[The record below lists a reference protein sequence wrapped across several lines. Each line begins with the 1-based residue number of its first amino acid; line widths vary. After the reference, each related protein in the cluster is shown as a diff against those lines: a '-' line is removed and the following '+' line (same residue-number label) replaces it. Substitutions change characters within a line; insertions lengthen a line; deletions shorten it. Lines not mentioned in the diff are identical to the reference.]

1 MVKLWSLLVLIS
13 TAACQHVAQPE
24 VPEPP
29 VLDPDEWWGPEDT
42 RYTCN
47 TTIRPFTVKFLPEM
61 INDLKSRLR
70 NHRALVPPLRGVGFQ
85 YGFNQQQIDPW
96 VQYWTE
102 QYDFKQRE
110 KFLNKF
116 PQYKTNIQGL
126 DIHFIWVKC
135 GRMPA
140 GVTCVPLL
148 LMHSW
153 PGSVREFYEAIP
165 HLTTPRDGIVF
176 EVIAPSMPG
185 FGFSDGAVRPG
196 LGSAQIGVIFKNL
209 MNRLGYRKF
218 YIQGGNWGAVIGNA
232 MATMFQKEM
241 LGLHS
246 NMLILLENN
255 CVELQ
260 TLISGVMA
268 AMQLKSHEFD
278 QMSALIVEETG
289 YIHLFAT
296 KPDTVGIGLSDSP
309 VGLMAFI
316 LEKFSTWTHIEDRS
330 LKDGGLSLHFTR
342 DQLID
347 NLMIYWITNC
357 ISTSFRLYAEA
368 FSNAYRA
375 LRIDDFPTVVPIW
388 KLEAINEELFVQP
401 VNKKKYP
408 NLLKITKT
416 AFGGH
421 FFAFEMPKFFARDV
435 FKAVIAFRKFH
446 EDNKICKF

>member
-47 TTIRPFTVKFLPEM
+47 TTIRPFTVKFLPEV
-61 INDLKSRLR
+61 IYDLKSRLR
-70 NHRALVPPLRGVGFQ
+70 NHRAVVPPLRGIGFQ
-85 YGFNQQQIDPW
+85 YGFNQQQVDPW

-126 DIHFIWVKC
+126 DIHFIWVKS
-135 GRMPA
+135 GWVPA

-148 LMHSW
+148 MMHGW

-165 HLTTPRDGIVF
+165 LLTTPTDGVVF
-176 EVIAPSMPG
+176 ELVVPSLPG
-185 FGFSDGAVRPG
+185 YGFSDGAVRPG
-196 LGSAQIGVIFKNL
+196 MGPAQIGVVLKNL
-209 MNRLGYRKF
+209 MNRLGYKKF
-218 YIQGGNWGAVIGNA
+218 YIQGGDWGAIVGNA
-232 MATMFQKEM
+232 MATMYQKEV

-246 NMLILLENN
+246 NQLIIMDSGTE
-255 CVELQ
+255 VQ
-260 TLISGVMA
+260 TLITGVMA
-268 AMQLKSHEFD
+268 AMQLQSNEFD
-278 QMSALIVEETG
+278 PILSAVVEETG
-289 YIHLFAT
+289 YMHILAT

-316 LEKFSTWTHIEDRS
+316 LEKFSTWTHLEDRS

-357 ISTSFRLYAEA
+357 ITTSSRLYAEA

-375 LRIDDFPTVVPIW
+375 LGIDEFPTEVPTW
-388 KLEAINEELFVQP
+388 KLEAENENIFVQE
-401 VNKKKYP
+401 VNMKKFP
-408 NLLKITKT
+408 NLMGITRT
-416 AFGGH
+416 AAGGH
-421 FFAFEMPKFFARDV
+421 FLAFELPKIFAQDV
-435 FKAVIAFRKFH
+435 FKGVKAFRKFH
-446 EDNKICKF
+446 EDNKNCKC